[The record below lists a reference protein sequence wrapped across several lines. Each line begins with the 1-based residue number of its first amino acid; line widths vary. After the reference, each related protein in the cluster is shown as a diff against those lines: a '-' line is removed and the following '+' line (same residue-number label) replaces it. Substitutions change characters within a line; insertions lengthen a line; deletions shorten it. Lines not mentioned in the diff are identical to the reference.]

1 MFLALLPAVYGHG
14 RLMDPPGRG
23 SLFRFVTTNPL
34 LSQYSSVIEADYD
47 DMGANCGGVS
57 YQISQGYK
65 CGPCGDPYGASQPR
79 AHEDGGKY
87 GKKIVS
93 KQYSSGNTIMTQVQI
108 TAHHKGWIRFNLCPL
123 DELGAGDD
131 ALENCLSNYP
141 LETEQG
147 FEWDLPDTHNGDYN
161 NGGYWYDILVK
172 LPDGVECDRC
182 VLRWKYHG
190 GNSWGCDAPDDCG
203 LGKGYQEEFRNC
215 ADIQIIPNDSSVT
228 VTAPPITTEEPTTLA
243 EGQKCG
249 SWQEQFP
256 NTVLD
261 TSSLTTD
268 KNPTGCTTEPNGH
281 LGEKFSYCFIT
292 CPENF
297 NMVFDDPTV
306 PAWKT
311 RTGIQC
317 RGSGMWLADSPFTC
331 QNPCPDTYNLNKKKF
346 VLVKKEWPT
355 GFELWIRLKPVM
367 DMNEWTVV
375 FYFFEP
381 LDKNVE
387 FHTWEAQ
394 LTVSANS
401 QIATLTNWPW
411 NTGIA
416 AGEIYPILF
425 VVSGASR
432 ALLPPYRV
440 FYLPGK
446 YEDMSCLLENNFN
459 FGEFNTTT
467 TSTTAAVRFL

>member
-1 MFLALLPAVYGHG
+1 
-14 RLMDPPGRG
+14 
-23 SLFRFVTTNPL
+23 
-34 LSQYSSVIEADYD
+34 
-47 DMGANCGGVS
+47 
-57 YQISQGYK
+57 
-65 CGPCGDPYGASQPR
+65 
-79 AHEDGGKY
+79 
-87 GKKIVS
+87 
-93 KQYSSGNTIMTQVQI
+93 
-108 TAHHKGWIRFNLCPL
+108 
-123 DELGAGDD
+123 
-131 ALENCLSNYP
+131 
-141 LETEQG
+141 
-147 FEWDLPDTHNGDYN
+147 
-161 NGGYWYDILVK
+161 
-172 LPDGVECDRC
+172 
-182 VLRWKYHG
+182 
-190 GNSWGCDAPDDCG
+190 
-203 LGKGYQEEFRNC
+203 
-215 ADIQIIPNDSSVT
+215 
-228 VTAPPITTEEPTTLA
+228 
-243 EGQKCG
+243 
-249 SWQEQFP
+249 
-256 NTVLD
+256 
-261 TSSLTTD
+261 
-268 KNPTGCTTEPNGH
+268 
-281 LGEKFSYCFIT
+281 
-292 CPENF
+292 
-297 NMVFDDPTV
+297 
-306 PAWKT
+306 
-311 RTGIQC
+311 
-317 RGSGMWLADSPFTC
+317 
-331 QNPCPDTYNLNKKKF
+331 LNKKKF

-416 AGEIYPILF
+416 VGEIYPILF